1 MLNKNGSASDLNIA
15 DWLAELGL
23 GEHAPAFAQN
33 GVVGALLADLTN
45 DDLKDLGVSRLIDR
59 KRILAA
65 VVQLGDAPG
74 AAGPAVIPASDAVRG
89 ERRQVTVLFAD
100 ISGFTSL
107 SAELG
112 AERTHMLL
120 DTYFRTVDEIVVS
133 FGGTIDKHIGDSVM
147 AVFGA
152 PVAHDND
159 PERAAR
165 AALEVHAA
173 MAATSEAGGHALKVH
188 IGIASGQVVASGVGG
203 DQHYTMTGDSVNLAS
218 RLTDAAGPSET
229 LVSKTVFRAIEGRFE
244 AEDCGSLS
252 LKGIAE
258 PVSAFRLKSRIR
270 GRHRHSQRPLV
281 GRQMELRQFEALLAA
296 CRNSG
301 IGQAVLVRGE
311 AGIGK
316 TRLGEE
322 VERLAGE
329 AGFLCH
335 RTLVLDFGVGKGQ
348 DAVRALIR
356 GLLSIPQG
364 SNKQCRIAAAAR
376 ALDDEIVKPRQAVFL
391 NDLLDLPQPPH
402 LRPLFDAMDNH
413 VRNTGSRETTATIV
427 RQLSKRQPLFLIVED
442 VHWATAYILD
452 HLAEL
457 TRVAGEHSVLLV
469 ITCRIEGDPI
479 DQRWRASVS
488 PTAITTL
495 DLRPLRRDDALAMAA
510 ALFEA
515 GNQFAATCVER
526 AEGNPLFLEQLL
538 RHAESSTAGVPDSV
552 QSLVQA
558 RVDAL
563 PPADRQ
569 ALHAASVLGQRFTQG
584 ALQQLVGHDAYS
596 PDLLIERFFIR
607 RQDEGFLFAHAL
619 IQEGIYNSLLEVQRT
634 ALHLR
639 AADIFNQSDPA
650 LHAQH
655 LDRAGDRRAAQ
666 AYLKA
671 AASQS
676 EVFRVEA
683 ALSLAK
689 RGIELASEAQ
699 TLCDLH
705 CLCGDLLKNIGDS
718 EGCMAAYEQGG
729 NFASDDDRR
738 CRVLIG
744 MAHAMRMSDRQTE
757 ALEVLTKAQQIAET
771 NGHDHWL
778 AGIHYLRGNCHFPLG
793 NIDGC
798 LDEHSLALAAARRSG
813 SAEDEALALGGLGDA
828 YYLQGHM
835 QSAFEQFR
843 SCIDLCQSKGFVR
856 IDAANRHMMGWTRIH
871 QMEFAK
877 ARADAASTVELARQ
891 ISHRRAELLALMLHC
906 MIDVCT
912 GDYDDFEEAA
922 VQALDL
928 ARRSKARHF
937 EAQILENQ
945 ARFLFGS
952 QQIAQALAVIDQA
965 LQIVREVGMSFCGAT
980 VLVTKARIVADV
992 EESRHL
998 LQEAEAVLDAGCV
1011 AHNHMWFA
1019 QIAIEAELARRG
1031 FSEMLRHADR
1041 LTRYTQRQKLKWC
1054 DFTIE
1059 RAHALA
1065 AFGEGD
1071 RSGPLRAKLQ
1081 GLYSTAAE
1089 AGLRP
1094 ALPALESAL
1103 TAG

>member
-1 MLNKNGSASDLNIA
+1 MPNDGSAPELNVA
-15 DWLAELGL
+15 DWLASLGM
-23 GEHAPAFAQN
+23 GEHAAAFAQN
-33 GVVGALLADLTN
+33 GVDGALLSDLTN
-45 DDLKDLGVSRLIDR
+45 DDLKDLGVVRLADR
-59 KRILAA
+59 KRILSA
-65 VVQLGDAPG
+65 VAQLGETVE
-74 AAGPAVIPASDAVRG
+74 AADPAVKLGGDAVRG

-100 ISGFTSL
+100 ISGFTRF

-112 AERTHMLL
+112 AERTHALL

-165 AALEVHAA
+165 AALEIHAA
-173 MAATSEAGGHALKVH
+173 MDATSAAAGQVLKVH

-218 RLTDAAGPSET
+218 RLTDAAGPGET
-229 LVSKTVFRAIEGRFE
+229 LVSRTVFRAIEGGFD
-244 AEDCGSLS
+244 AEDCGSMT

-258 PVSAFRLKSRIR
+258 PVSTFRLKSRIR
-270 GRHRHSQRPLV
+270 GRRRHATRPLV

-296 CRNSG
+296 SRHSG
-301 IGQAVLVRGE
+301 AGQAVLLRGE

-322 VERLAGE
+322 FERLAGE
-329 AGFLCH
+329 AGFMCH

-348 DAVRALIR
+348 DAVRALVR
-356 GLLSIPQG
+356 SLLSIPQG
-364 SNKQCRIAAAAR
+364 STKEFRAAAAAR
-376 ALDDEIVKPRQAVFL
+376 AITEGTVEPRQAVFL
-391 NDLLDLPQPPH
+391 NDLLDLPQPPQF
-402 LRPLFDAMDNH
+402 RSLFDAMDNQ

-427 RQLSKRQPLFLIVED
+427 RQLSARQPVFLIVED
-442 VHWATAYILD
+442 VHWATAHILD

-457 TRVAGEHSVLLV
+457 TRVAGEHPVLLV
-469 ITCRIEGDPI
+469 VTCRIEGDPL

-488 PTAITTL
+488 PTPITTL
-495 DLRPLRRDDALAMAA
+495 DLRPLRKEDALAMAS

-538 RHAESSTAGVPDSV
+538 RHAETSTAGVPDSV

-563 PPADRQ
+563 PPAERQ

-584 ALQQLVGHDAYS
+584 ALQKLIGHDAYS

-607 RQDEGFLFAHAL
+607 RQGEGFLFAHAL
-619 IQEGIYNSLLEVQRT
+619 IQEGIYNSLLAAQRT
-634 ALHLR
+634 ALHR
-639 AADIFNQSDPA
+639 KASDIFSQSDPV

-655 LDRAGDRRAAQ
+655 LDRAGDPGAAQ
-666 AYLKA
+666 AYLRA
-671 AASQS
+671 AAAQS
-676 EVFRVEA
+676 VAFRLDV
-683 ALSLAK
+683 ALSLAR
-689 RGIELASEAQ
+689 RGVELASEAQ

-705 CLCGDLLKNIGDS
+705 CLSGDLLKDIGDS
-718 EGCMAAYEQGG
+718 EGCMAAYEQAG
-729 NFASDDDRR
+729 NFVSDDDRR

-757 ALEVLTKAQQIAET
+757 ALEVLTKARQIADT

-778 AGIHYLRGNCHFPLG
+778 AGIHYLRGNCYFPLG

-798 LDEHSLALAAARRSG
+798 LEEHSLALAAARRTG

-828 YYLQGHM
+828 YYLQGQM
-835 QSAFEQFR
+835 QTAFEQFR
-843 SCIDLCQSKGFVR
+843 SCIELSQSRGFVR

-871 QMEFAK
+871 QMKFAE
-877 ARADAASTVELARQ
+877 ARADSASTLELARQ
-891 ISHRRAELLALMLHC
+891 ISHRRAELLALMLKC

-912 GDYDDFEEAA
+912 GDEDDFEETA

-928 ARRSKARHF
+928 ARRSKARNF

-952 QQIAQALAVIDQA
+952 QQRGKALAVIDQA

-980 VLVTKARIVADV
+980 ALATKARIVADTA
-992 EESRHL
+992 ESRQL
-998 LQEAEAVLDAGCV
+998 LREAEAVLDAGCV

-1019 QIAIEAELARRG
+1019 QMAVEAELARQG
-1031 FSEMLRHADR
+1031 YGEMRRYADR
-1041 LTRYTQRQKLKWC
+1041 LERYTQRQKLKWC

-1059 RAHALA
+1059 RARALA

-1071 RSGPLRAKLQ
+1071 RSGDLRKKLQ
-1081 GLYSTAAE
+1081 QLHATANE

-1094 ALPALESAL
+1094 VLPALEQALASA
-1103 TAG
+1103 

>member
-1 MLNKNGSASDLNIA
+1 MPNDRSLSELNVAE
-15 DWLAELGL
+15 WLVSLGM
-23 GEHAPAFAQN
+23 GEHAAAFAQN
-33 GVVGALLADLTN
+33 GVDGSLLADLTN
-45 DDLKDLGVSRLIDR
+45 DDLKDLGVLRLVDR

-65 VVQLGDAPG
+65 IEQLGDDI
-74 AAGPAVIPASDAVRG
+74 AAAVPAFGRTGDTVRG

-100 ISGFTSL
+100 ISGFTRF

-112 AERTHMLL
+112 AERTHALL
-120 DTYFRTVDEIVVS
+120 DTYFRTLDQIVVS

-165 AALEVHAA
+165 AALEIHAA
-173 MAATSEAGGHALKVH
+173 MDATSESAGHALKVH

-203 DQHYTMTGDSVNLAS
+203 DQHYTMTGNSVNLAS
-218 RLTDAAGPSET
+218 RLTDAAGPGET
-229 LVSKTVFRAIEGRFE
+229 LVSRTVFRAIEGGFE
-244 AEDCGSLS
+244 AEDCGSLT

-258 PVSAFRLKSRIR
+258 PVKAFRLKSRIR
-270 GRHRHSQRPLV
+270 GRRRHSSRPLV
-281 GRQMELRQFEALLAA
+281 GRQMELRQFEAMLPA

-301 IGQAVLVRGE
+301 SGQAVLVRGE

-322 VERLAGE
+322 FERLASE

-348 DAVRALIR
+348 DAVRALVR
-356 GLLSIPQG
+356 SLLSIPQG
-364 SNKQCRIAAAAR
+364 STKEFRAAAAAR
-376 ALDDEIVKPRQAVFL
+376 AVEDGIVEPRNAVFL
-391 NDLLDLPQPPH
+391 NDLLDLPQPPQF
-402 LRPLFDAMDNH
+402 RSLFDAMDNQ
-413 VRNTGSRETTATIV
+413 VRNTGSRETAATIV
-427 RQLSKRQPLFLIVED
+427 RQLSARQPVFLIVED
-442 VHWATAYILD
+442 VHWATTHILD

-457 TRVAGEHSVLLV
+457 TRVAGEHPVLLV
-469 ITCRIEGDPI
+469 ITCRIEGDPL

-488 PTAITTL
+488 PTPITTL
-495 DLRPLRRDDALAMAA
+495 DLRPLRREDALAMAA

-538 RHAESSTAGVPDSV
+538 RHAETSTAGVPDSV

-563 PPADRQ
+563 PPAERQ

-584 ALQQLVGHDAYS
+584 ALQKLIGQEAYS

-607 RQDEGFLFAHAL
+607 RQGEGFLFAHAL
-619 IQEGIYNSLLEVQRT
+619 IQEGIYASLLGAQRM
-634 ALHLR
+634 ALHLK
-639 AADIFNQSDPA
+639 AAEIFSKSDLA

-655 LDRAGDRRAAQ
+655 LDRAGDAGAAR

-671 AASQS
+671 AAAQS
-676 EVFRVEA
+676 EAFRLDA
-683 ALSLAK
+683 ALSLAR

-705 CLCGDLLKNIGDS
+705 CLSGDLLKNIGDA
-718 EGCMAAYEQGG
+718 EGCMAAYKQAG
-729 NFASDDDRR
+729 NLVSDDDRR

-757 ALEVLTKAQQIAET
+757 ALEVLAKAQQAAET
-771 NGHDHWL
+771 NGLDHWL

-798 LDEHSLALAAARRSG
+798 LEEHSLALAAARRTG

-828 YYLQGHM
+828 YYLQGQM
-835 QSAFEQFR
+835 QTAFEQFR
-843 SCIDLCQSKGFVR
+843 SCIELSQSRGFVR

-871 QMEFAK
+871 QMMFAE
-877 ARADAASTVELARQ
+877 ARADAASTLELARQ

-906 MIDVCT
+906 MLDVCT
-912 GDYDDFEEAA
+912 GDDDDFESTAE
-922 VQALDL
+922 QALDL
-928 ARRSKARHF
+928 ARRSKARNF

-945 ARFLFGS
+945 ARYFFGS
-952 QQIAQALAVIDQA
+952 RQMEQALEVIDQA
-965 LQIVREVGMSFCGAT
+965 LQIVREVGMSFCGASA
-980 VLVTKARIVADV
+980 LATKARIVGDV
-992 EESRHL
+992 EESRRL
-998 LQEAEAVLDAGCV
+998 LKEAEAVLDAGCV

-1019 QIAIEAELARRG
+1019 QMAIEAELARQDYGEVRRYA
-1031 FSEMLRHADR
+1031 ER
-1041 LTRYTQRQKLKWC
+1041 LERYTQRQKLNWC
-1054 DFTIE
+1054 EFTVE
-1059 RAHALA
+1059 RARALA
-1065 AFGEGD
+1065 AYGEGD
-1071 RSGPLRAKLQ
+1071 RSAPLREKLQ
-1081 GLYSTAAE
+1081 ALKSTASG

-1094 ALPALESAL
+1094 ALPALEQAL
-1103 TAG
+1103 AAG